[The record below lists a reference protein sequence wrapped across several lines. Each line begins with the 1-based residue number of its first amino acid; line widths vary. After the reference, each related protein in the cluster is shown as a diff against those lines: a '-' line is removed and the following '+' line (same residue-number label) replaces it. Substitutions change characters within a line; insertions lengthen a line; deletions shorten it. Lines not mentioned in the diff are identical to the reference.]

1 MRVDINGV
9 NLAIRNAGS
18 INTRI
23 TPMADKSADG
33 LYMIEVREG
42 SEWRPILT
50 DVKRNIAESIVA
62 SSVNKVLLG

>member
-23 TPMADKSADG
+23 TPMSDKSADG